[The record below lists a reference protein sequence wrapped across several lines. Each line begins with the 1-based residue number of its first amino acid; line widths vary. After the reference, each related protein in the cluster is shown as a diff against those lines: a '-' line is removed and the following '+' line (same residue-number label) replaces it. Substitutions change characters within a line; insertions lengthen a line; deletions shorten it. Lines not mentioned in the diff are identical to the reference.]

1 MKNETQIRAIV
12 EEAAKIL
19 KDYPHLK
26 YYQAII
32 KAKEVLKDG
41 NFRKTGKSNNTRR
54 CHEII

>member
-1 MKNETQIRAIV
+1 MKNKKEITLVA

-32 KAKEVLKDG
+32 KAKEV
-41 NFRKTGKSNNTRR
+41 
-54 CHEII
+54 

>member
-1 MKNETQIRAIV
+1 MKNKTQIRAIV

-32 KAKEVLKDG
+32 KAKEVLKDETSTKP
-41 NFRKTGKSNNTRR
+41 KTKA
-54 CHEII
+54 